1 MEDLKTKVT
10 DLTDHAGDMFD
21 TWYRLAVIKA
31 TKKGAKIATAAI
43 TLFIISALVLCVLVF
58 IGFGL
63 AMWLSTLMSGALA
76 YFIVAAFYILLIA
89 CFWGFRRKLVFPL
102 IRDFL
107 VRKIY
112 D

>member
-1 MEDLKTKVT
+1 MEELKTKVS
-10 DLTDHAGDMFD
+10 DLADHTGDLLD

-43 TLFIISALVLCVLVF
+43 TLFVISAFMLCVFLF
-58 IGFGL
+58 IGVGL
-63 AMWLSTLMSGALA
+63 AIWLGTLMNGALA
-76 YFIVAAFYILLIA
+76 YFVVAAFYILMIA
-89 CFWGFRRKLVFPL
+89 CFWLFRKKLVFPL
-102 IRDFL
+102 VKDFL

>member
-1 MEDLKTKVT
+1 MEELKTKVS
-10 DLTDHAGDMFD
+10 DLTDHTGDLLD

-43 TLFIISALVLCVLVF
+43 TLFVISAFALCVFVF
-58 IGFGL
+58 IGVGL
-63 AMWLSTLMSGALA
+63 AIWLGTMMNSALA
-76 YFIVAAFYILLIA
+76 YFIVAAFYLVLIA
-89 CFWGFRRKLVFPL
+89 CFWGLRKKLVFPL
-102 IRDFL
+102 VRDFL